1 MAAPSVTATIRF
13 TGGPSFGTTL
23 VLGDVISPL
32 GTGVLGTS
40 ANAPIEIQS
49 KVTSALI
56 RRGRTRV
63 LDKFEAGTAVITVVD
78 TDGSLDPANGSYTI
92 VPNRQ
97 LRLSAT
103 YAGVERY
110 LFSGFIDSWSY
121 RYEPG
126 TTAAFLT
133 ITAVDAFRLLNLA
146 DFTTLSGAAAGDST
160 GERVGQI
167 LDAVSWPAS
176 QRDVDTGDTTVQAD
190 AGTTRSALS
199 VLQVIAN
206 TELGGFWITAQGD
219 AKFLSRSSTVK
230 ALDTAATVF
239 DDDGTDIAYQ
249 GVRFQVDD
257 TLLANRVSVTAAGGS
272 AQVVSD
278 ATSITEYFERD
289 LSRTGLLMDSSA
301 DALSQAR
308 AILAARKDAGLR
320 IESLTLDGTE
330 DNAARVAA
338 ILDLDFFDPITVNRT
353 TAAGRITKTLT
364 VQGIQHTI
372 SPRGGWQTTFSTAEP
387 LVDSFLLGSTTRG
400 VLGTSDLGY

>member
-40 ANAPIEIQS
+40 ANAPVEIQS
-49 KVTSALI
+49 KVTSAHI

-146 DFTTLSGAAAGDST
+146 DFTTLSGASAGDST

-167 LDAVSWPAS
+167 LDAVSWPSS
-176 QRDVDTGDTTVQAD
+176 QREVDTGDTTVQAD

-199 VLQVIAN
+199 VLQVLAD
-206 TELGGFWITAQGD
+206 TELGGFWITTQGD

-278 ATSITEYFERD
+278 AASITEYFERD
-289 LSRTGLLMDSSA
+289 LTRTGLLMDSSA

-338 ILDLDFFDPITVNRT
+338 ILDLDFFAPITVNRT

-364 VQGIQHTI
+364 VQGIQHTM
-372 SPRGGWQTTFSTAEP
+372 SPHGGWQTTFSTAEP
-387 LVDSFLLGSTTRG
+387 LVDSFLLNSTTRG

>member
-1 MAAPSVTATIRF
+1 MAAPTVTATIRF

-40 ANAPIEIQS
+40 ANAPVEIQS
-49 KVTSALI
+49 KVTSAHI

-78 TDGSLDPANGSYTI
+78 VDGSLDPANGSYTI

-199 VLQVIAN
+199 VLQVIAD

-289 LSRTGLLMDSSA
+289 LTRTGLLMDSSA

-353 TAAGRITKTLT
+353 TAVGRITKTLT
-364 VQGIQHTI
+364 VQGIQHTM